1 VDSQVFLIN
10 FTVRNNGADA
20 CDKSKLFITCD
31 GAKIAEVNVGALEG
45 NGGLFRGSYTIA
57 AGALPI
63 GAHRIRLV
71 ADGANT
77 VTESNENN
85 NGYTR
90 TITIS
95 QAQDSDLTIAA
106 FTAPATVAVNQA
118 FTLNYTVRN
127 SGTAAVGSTKLYIY
141 CDGVQIG
148 ETSVGAIEANST
160 LKGVYT
166 INGGVLKSGSRR
178 IRIVADGY
186 GIVPET
192 NEDNNGYTKTVNVTA
207 APAADAPVALPMLN
221 IDMPLAFD
229 AVLDDAVDT
238 FEFELSASGK
248 VDIDLSFEDASNAQ
262 VALFDAAG
270 NEFALNEAL
279 TSVDT
284 LSAGLYQVAVIG
296 NDDEVK
302 SKYAIELAL
311 A

>member
-1 VDSQVFLIN
+1 
-10 FTVRNNGADA
+10 
-20 CDKSKLFITCD
+20 
-31 GAKIAEVNVGALEG
+31 
-45 NGGLFRGSYTIA
+45 
-57 AGALPI
+57 
-63 GAHRIRLV
+63 
-71 ADGANT
+71 
-77 VTESNENN
+77 
-85 NGYTR
+85 
-90 TITIS
+90 
-95 QAQDSDLTIAA
+95 
-106 FTAPATVAVNQA
+106 
-118 FTLNYTVRN
+118 
-127 SGTAAVGSTKLYIY
+127 
-141 CDGVQIG
+141 VQIG

-166 INGGVLKSGSRR
+166 INGNVLKSGSRR

-207 APAADAPVALPMLN
+207 APASVMPVLDAAA
-221 IDMPLAFD
+221 PLAFEE
-229 AVLDDAVDT
+229 VLDDAVDT

-248 VDIDLSFEDASNAQ
+248 VDIDLTLDDVASVK

-270 NEFALNEAL
+270 NEFALNDAL